1 MATVRICY
9 VKPEV
14 LTSARFFS
22 RRVRKTSPAAAAAA
36 ASAAASGINTFSYAH
51 AYTLQPAM
59 LLRTQKAHET
69 PKDVPHDCI
78 SSRGAT
84 LLTK

>member
-1 MATVRICY
+1 M
-9 VKPEV
+9 
-14 LTSARFFS
+14 
-22 RRVRKTSPAAAAAA
+22 PAA
-36 ASAAASGINTFSYAH
+36 AAASGINTFSYAH
-51 AYTLQPAM
+51 AFTLQPAM